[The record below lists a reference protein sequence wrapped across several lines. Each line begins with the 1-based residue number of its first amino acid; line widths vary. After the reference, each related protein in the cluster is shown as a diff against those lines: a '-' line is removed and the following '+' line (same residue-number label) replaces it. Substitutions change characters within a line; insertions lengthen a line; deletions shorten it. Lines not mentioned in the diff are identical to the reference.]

1 MRPRY
6 WLYDGPRD
14 RKWTLYVLIENG
26 VHDNKKLEKTA
37 SVGAITL
44 FIAVTHFD
52 WLQSSRDTS
61 AVIVGEG
68 DSVHTSC
75 TDLSMSF
82 LFFFLYFRIPRATR
96 NRETTYPQLK
106 IFFLL
111 VRLGRMFK

>member
-52 WLQSSRDTS
+52 WLQSSRDPS

-82 LFFFLYFRIPRATR
+82 SLFFCIVPRATR
-96 NRETTYPQLK
+96 NRESTHPQLK